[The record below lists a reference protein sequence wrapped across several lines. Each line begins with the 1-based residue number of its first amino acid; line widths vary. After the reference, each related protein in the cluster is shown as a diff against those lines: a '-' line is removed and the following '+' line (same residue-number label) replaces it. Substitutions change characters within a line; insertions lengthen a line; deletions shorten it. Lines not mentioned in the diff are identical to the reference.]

1 MYLPIILSC
10 SIWGAVGTKRLLNFQ
25 HVHVQLWA
33 CSCWTFNM
41 LMLNLQ
47 HVHVQLW
54 ACSCWTFSMFTCWT
68 FSMCMLMNINMFPNK
83 EIIFFW
89 IFHIQIWTLPNLWLK
104 FISKFGLYQ
113 IFGQIHVQIWI
124 LPNLWLK
131 IFITSQNENFLK
143 AEKKLVLY
151 FYLNQKLFLFFF
163 NCLMKI
169 FYLII

>member
-1 MYLPIILSC
+1 
-10 SIWGAVGTKRLLNFQ
+10 
-25 HVHVQLWA
+25 
-33 CSCWTFNM
+33 
-41 LMLNLQ
+41 
-47 HVHVQLW
+47 
-54 ACSCWTFSMFTCWT
+54 
-68 FSMCMLMNINMFPNK
+68 MCMLMNINMFPNK

-143 AEKKLVLY
+143 AKKKLVLY

-169 FYLII
+169 LFNYLNVKTFLFNKEILFFIRTYWEWRVIFLKCIRDHKIIFFISVLEPEIFLFKRNFYYQSAGNNFF

>member
-1 MYLPIILSC
+1 M
-10 SIWGAVGTKRLLNFQ
+10 G
-25 HVHVQLWA
+25 
-33 CSCWTFNM
+33 
-41 LMLNLQ
+41 
-47 HVHVQLW
+47 
-54 ACSCWTFSMFTCWT
+54 
-68 FSMCMLMNINMFPNK
+68 MLMNINMFSNK

-104 FISKFGLYQ
+104 FISKFGFYQ

-143 AEKKLVLY
+143 AKKKLVLY

>member
-1 MYLPIILSC
+1 M
-10 SIWGAVGTKRLLNFQ
+10 G
-25 HVHVQLWA
+25 
-33 CSCWTFNM
+33 
-41 LMLNLQ
+41 
-47 HVHVQLW
+47 
-54 ACSCWTFSMFTCWT
+54 
-68 FSMCMLMNINMFPNK
+68 MLMNINMFPNK